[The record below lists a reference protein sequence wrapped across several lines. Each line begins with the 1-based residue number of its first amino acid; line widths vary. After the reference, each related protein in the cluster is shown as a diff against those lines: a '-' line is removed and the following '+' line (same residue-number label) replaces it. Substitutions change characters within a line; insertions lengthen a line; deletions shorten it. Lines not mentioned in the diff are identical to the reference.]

1 LELENEE
8 KKKSKVRKGGE
19 REQESR
25 PPESEPVVEPGNE
38 IENEV
43 LELSLKGKIELNPR
57 ESPDSENTLEIN
69 PSRGSGSHRQVKV
82 ALMLI
87 ADAKLRER
95 RVRVAL
101 TMFLKANLVKC
112 RATAALMTRK
122 VMIR

>member
-8 KKKSKVRKGGE
+8 KKKSKVRKGGKGSK
-19 REQESR
+19 RAGHPSLSQLL
-25 PPESEPVVEPGNE
+25 N
-38 IENEV
+38 
-43 LELSLKGKIELNPR
+43 LEMKLRTRFLKLSLKGKIELNPR

-69 PSRGSGSHRQVKV
+69 PSRGSGCHRQVKV

-101 TMFLKANLVKC
+101 TMFLKANLVKR
-112 RATAALMTRK
+112 RARAVLMTRK

>member
-43 LELSLKGKIELNPR
+43 LETVPEGENR
-57 ESPDSENTLEIN
+57 VESS
-69 PSRGSGSHRQVKV
+69 
-82 ALMLI
+82 
-87 ADAKLRER
+87 
-95 RVRVAL
+95 
-101 TMFLKANLVKC
+101 
-112 RATAALMTRK
+112 
-122 VMIR
+122 